1 MVLHADGLAFGNAD
15 ANDATLL
22 HLSVHRD
29 DLLNDGDLKL
39 DLWYSNYIR
48 GCGQHTCCLAN
59 NVSIAAQS
67 FVGDEASSNTADVWL
82 TEEITLCAN
91 LVYDGVIYEPT
102 EEE

>member
-1 MVLHADGLAFGNAD
+1 M
-15 ANDATLL
+15 
-22 HLSVHRD
+22 
-29 DLLNDGDLKL
+29 
-39 DLWYSNYIR
+39 
-48 GCGQHTCCLAN
+48 AN

-102 EEE
+102 EVEYQIQSSGEEFFETPRVELSAFGKCYHVGFDHLRNVLDYFNRSE